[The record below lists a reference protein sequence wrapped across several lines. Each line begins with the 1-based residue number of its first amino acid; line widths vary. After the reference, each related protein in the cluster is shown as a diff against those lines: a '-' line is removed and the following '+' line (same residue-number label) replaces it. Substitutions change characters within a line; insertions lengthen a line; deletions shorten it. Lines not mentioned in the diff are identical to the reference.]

1 MHRLVVSVV
10 ADSVRRVENTRD
22 TRDFRVLEAIVD
34 ITDRGGTNSVTAES
48 IASHS
53 GLDATT
59 VQAAPRALNSE
70 DPPFFEA
77 QASWGG
83 GILRA
88 SNPTGH
94 ARRAVGA
101 WPTAAS
107 LANQLIA
114 KIESAAAGESD
125 EGKRSKLNQLAGFFA
140 TGGRD
145 LLVDIAAKSKA
156 ITGA

>member
-1 MHRLVVSVV
+1 MHRLVVSAV
-10 ADSVRRVENTRD
+10 ADSVSRVENTWD
-22 TRDFRVLEAIVD
+22 TRGFRLLEAIVD
-34 ITDRGGTNSVTAES
+34 ITERGDTNAVTAER
-48 IASHS
+48 IASHT
-53 GLDATT
+53 GLDDTT
-59 VQAAPRALNSE
+59 VQAALRALSSE

-77 QASWGG
+77 QGIWGG

-94 ARRAVGA
+94 ARRAVGE
-101 WPTAAS
+101 WPTAES

-114 KIESAAAGESD
+114 RIESAAAHESD

-145 LLVDIAAKSKA
+145 LLIDIAAKA

>member
-1 MHRLVVSVV
+1 MRRLVVSVV
-10 ADSVRRVENTRD
+10 ADSVGRVETTWD
-22 TRDFRVLEAIVD
+22 TRDFRVLEAIVE
-34 ITDRGGTNSVTAES
+34 ITDRDSATSVTAER
-48 IASHS
+48 IASHT
-53 GLDATT
+53 GLDDTT
-59 VQAAPRALNSE
+59 VQAALRALSSE
-70 DPPFFEA
+70 DPPFFKA
-77 QASWGG
+77 QGSWGG

-88 SNPTGH
+88 SSPTGH

-101 WPTAAS
+101 WPTAES

-145 LLVDIAAKSKA
+145 LLVDIAAKA

>member
-10 ADSVRRVENTRD
+10 ADSVSRVENTWD
-22 TRDFRVLEAIVD
+22 TRDFRVLEAIVE
-34 ITDRGGTNSVTAES
+34 ITDRGDTNSVTAER
-48 IASHS
+48 IASHT
-53 GLDATT
+53 GLDDTA
-59 VQAAPRALNSE
+59 VQAALRALSSE
-70 DPPFFEA
+70 DPPFFKA
-77 QASWGG
+77 KGSWGG

-101 WPTAAS
+101 WPTAES
-107 LANQLIA
+107 LADQLIA

-145 LLVDIAAKSKA
+145 LLVDIAAKA

>member
-10 ADSVRRVENTRD
+10 ADSVGHVETTWD
-22 TRDFRVLEAIVD
+22 TRDFRVLEAIVE
-34 ITDRGGTNSVTAES
+34 ITDRGDTNSVTAER
-48 IASHS
+48 IASHT
-53 GLDATT
+53 GLDDTT
-59 VQAAPRALNSE
+59 VQAALRALSSE
-70 DPPFFEA
+70 DPPFFTA
-77 QASWGG
+77 QGSWGG

-101 WPTAAS
+101 WPNAES

-145 LLVDIAAKSKA
+145 LLVDIAAKA